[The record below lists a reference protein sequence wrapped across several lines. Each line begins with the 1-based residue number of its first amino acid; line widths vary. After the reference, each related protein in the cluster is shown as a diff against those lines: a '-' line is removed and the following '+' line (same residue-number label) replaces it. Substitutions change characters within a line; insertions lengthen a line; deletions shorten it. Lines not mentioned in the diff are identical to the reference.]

1 MNILTLDNAARTG
14 WATYSTSPILL
25 PDVSRL
31 AHGEWVLAAP
41 GEDDRDLVERR
52 GMRLHRYR
60 QHLRSVLTRCGARW
74 LVRYESPIIFA
85 GRPGSTGPA
94 YHYEGVL
101 LELCAELGLPLPR
114 AIDPSSLKK
123 HCTGDGAASKAAMQ
137 AFARRRWRL
146 RDDAP
151 LGPDEADALCV
162 LSWALDEIGE
172 E

>member
-14 WATYSTSPILL
+14 WATYTTSRLVDGP
-25 PDVSRL
+25 RL
-31 AHGEWVLAAP
+31 AHGEWALAAP

-52 GMRLHRYR
+52 GMRLYRYR
-60 QHLRSVLTRCGARW
+60 TYLKRTLASHPDGLW

-101 LELCAELGLPLPR
+101 LETCAELGLPLPR